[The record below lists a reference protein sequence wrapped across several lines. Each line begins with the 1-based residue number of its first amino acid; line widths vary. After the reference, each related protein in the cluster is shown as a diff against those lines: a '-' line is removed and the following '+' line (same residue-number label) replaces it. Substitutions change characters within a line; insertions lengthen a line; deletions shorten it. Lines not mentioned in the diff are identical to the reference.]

1 VAACGGYSSQR
12 SVFVAKRIFLF
23 VATNIAILVM
33 VSLVLAVLGQLG
45 VFDMAG
51 GQGGLLILCAVWGFG
66 AAIVSLLLSRKMAKW
81 TMGVR
86 LVDGR
91 TGNPDLD
98 WLYNKVGQLAQQA
111 NLPMPE
117 VGFYE
122 SPEVNAFATGP
133 SKKRSLVAVS
143 TGLLR
148 GMSREEVEGV
158 LAHEISHVANGDM
171 VTMTL
176 IQGVV
181 NAFVLYLSHIV
192 AAVVRGA
199 LSRDDDRGPSF
210 VGIMAGQL
218 VFIAAQIVF
227 GLLGSMITA
236 WFSRQLE
243 FRADAGGAGLSGRG
257 AMIGAL
263 RRLQAF
269 QGRVDNSRGP
279 ELATLKINGG
289 GRFMQLLSTHPPLE
303 LRIAALESRA

>member
-1 VAACGGYSSQR
+1 
-12 SVFVAKRIFLF
+12 VAKRILLF
-23 VATNIAILVM
+23 VATNIAVMVM
-33 VSLVLAVLGQLG
+33 VSIVLAVLGQLG
-45 VFDMAG
+45 VLDMAG
-51 GQGGLLILCAVWGFG
+51 GQGALLILCAVWGFG

-143 TGLLR
+143 TGLLT
-148 GMSREEVEGV
+148 GMGRQEVEGV

-192 AAVVRGA
+192 ASIARGM
-199 LSRDDDRGPSF
+199 LSRDEDEGPSF
-210 VGIMAGQL
+210 LGMLASQL
-218 VFIAAQIVF
+218 VFIAAQIAF

-236 WFSRQLE
+236 WFSRQRE
-243 FRADAGGAGLSGRG
+243 FRADAGGAALSGRG
-257 AMIGAL
+257 AMVGAL
-263 RRLQAF
+263 RRLQSF
-269 QGRVDNSRGP
+269 QGRVDNTRSP
-279 ELATLKINGG
+279 ELATLKISGG
-289 GRFMQLLSTHPPLE
+289 SKLMTLLSTHPPLE